1 MSKPKARISF
11 TVDGKKCSAAPG
23 QTILQAAKDNGIYI
37 PALCRW
43 EGFKPA
49 GACRVCTV
57 RVGGRY
63 MAACTQPVTDGMAV
77 ENDVPDLQDMRKA
90 LIEMLFVEGNH
101 MCPTC
106 EKSGNCEL
114 QALAYRFLMLV
125 PRFPFQFP
133 ARRVEP
139 AGKKILLEHN
149 RCIKC
154 LRCVRG
160 VRTRDNKAVFGTLRR
175 SRDKKNLRG
184 PSPGLRLDG
193 QTGPAGHGPVP
204 GRLHPEEGSRLRRPH
219 RPAEVRQGT
228 NRQRRRKSPR
238 LRRIP

>member
-1 MSKPKARISF
+1 MRKPKTPMMFSI
-11 TVDGKKCSAAPG
+11 DGRECKAVPG
-23 QTILQAAKDNGIYI
+23 QTILQAAKDNGVYI

-43 EGFKPA
+43 EAGKPS

-63 MAACTQPVTDGMAV
+63 MAACTQPVAEGMAV
-77 ENDVPDLQDMRKA
+77 ENDVADIRDMRKA

-114 QALAYRFLMLV
+114 QALAYRFQMLV

-133 ARRVEP
+133 DRKVEP
-139 AGKKILLEHN
+139 VGTKILLEHN

-154 LRCVRG
+154 LRCVSG
-160 VRTRDNKAVFGTLRR
+160 VRTKDDKAVFGALKR
-175 SRDKKNLRG
+175 SQDKKIAADPALASALSEARARKAMDRCPVG
-184 PSPGLRLDG
+184 SILKKEVGFVVPIG
-193 QTGPAGHGPVP
+193 QRKFDKNPI
-204 GRLHPEEGSRLRRPH
+204 GSDVEK
-219 RPAEVRQGT
+219 AKG
-228 NRQRRRKSPR
+228 
-238 LRRIP
+238 